1 MLYCKMSRIWKHF
14 RKSPIFYVPYKVSIS
29 LAILN
34 RPFPR
39 AVLKRIFKSKSRRHS
54 YTLFCKFV
62 TPCQFDS
69 GSALSTLSRLRVSFK
84 NRPRCNHLTSSSSF
98 LSPPP
103 RRCLNSLY
111 YREKFS
117 LLPLNSTFYT
127 FKSSDRDCGN

>member
-1 MLYCKMSRIWKHF
+1 MLYCKMSRIWKYF

-98 LSPPP
+98 LPPPPPSLSQFPLLPREILSPP
-103 RRCLNSLY
+103 SKFHVLY
-111 YREKFS
+111 VQIV
-117 LLPLNSTFYT
+117 
-127 FKSSDRDCGN
+127 G

>member
-1 MLYCKMSRIWKHF
+1 MLYCKMSRIWKYF

-98 LSPPP
+98 LPPP
-103 RRCLNSLY
+103 PVAVSIPSITARNSLS
-111 YREKFS
+111 S
-117 LLPLNSTFYT
+117 L
-127 FKSSDRDCGN
+127 